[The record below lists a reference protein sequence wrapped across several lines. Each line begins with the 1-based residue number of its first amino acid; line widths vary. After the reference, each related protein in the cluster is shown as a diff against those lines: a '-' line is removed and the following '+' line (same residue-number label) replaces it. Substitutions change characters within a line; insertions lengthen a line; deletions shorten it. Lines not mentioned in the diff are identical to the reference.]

1 MSPPYLRL
9 EQLGKRFGDT
19 VAVEGVDLS
28 IAQGEFISLLGPSG
42 CGKTTTLQMIA
53 GFVAPSTGR
62 ILLEGRDLTPVP
74 PEKRGLGIVF
84 QSYALFP
91 HMTVAQNVAFGLD
104 MRRVDPGQK
113 QRRVQDALA
122 LVHLDQHAQRYP
134 RELSGGQRQ
143 RVALARALVI
153 APPVLLL
160 DEPLSNL
167 DAKLREQMQ
176 DELRAI
182 QRKVGTTTIMVTH
195 DQAEALAISD
205 RVVLLNAGRVVRIDT
220 PHDVYEDPRA
230 TFAAHFIGQTNLIT
244 GQLDVRGGVAVLDAQ
259 GHRLAVSPAHAGV
272 ASAGGAG
279 HAKGGPAT
287 FSLRPE
293 RIRLTSATAG
303 RLAGRVGQRSFHGN
317 HWVLTVSTALGEL
330 RVLVSNDGVVAAN
343 DGEAVGL
350 DWAEDALRLVQEGA

>member
-28 IAQGEFISLLGPSG
+28 IEQGEFISLLGPSG

-53 GFVAPSTGR
+53 GFVAPSSGR

-113 QRRVQDALA
+113 RRRVQDALE
-122 LVHLDQHAQRYP
+122 LVHLGQHAQRYP

-176 DELRAI
+176 DELRTI
-182 QRKVGTTTIMVTH
+182 QRKVGTTTVMVTH

-230 TFAAHFIGQTNLIT
+230 TFAAHFIGQTNLIS
-244 GQLDVRGGVAVLDAQ
+244 GQLDVRGGVPVLDAQ
-259 GHRLAVSPAHAGV
+259 GHRLAVSPAHAGPTTGM
-272 ASAGGAG
+272 GGN
-279 HAKGGPAT
+279 GPAT

-350 DWAEDALRLVQEGA
+350 DWADDALRLVQEGA

>member
-1 MSPPYLRL
+1 MSYLRL
-9 EQLGKRFGDT
+9 DNLGKRFGDT
-19 VAVEGVDLS
+19 TAVANIDLDLGH
-28 IAQGEFISLLGPSG
+28 GEFVSLLGPSG

-53 GFVAPSTGR
+53 GFVDPSEGR
-62 ILLEGRDLTPVP
+62 ILLEGRDLTPMP

-91 HMTVAQNVAFGLD
+91 HMTVAQNVAFGLE
-104 MRRVDPGQK
+104 MRRIDAPARK
-113 QRRVQDALA
+113 RRVQDALE
-122 LVHLDQHAQRYP
+122 LVHLGQHAGRYP

-153 APPVLLL
+153 APPLLLL

-205 RVVLLNAGRVVRIDT
+205 RVVLLNGGRIVRIDT
-220 PHDVYEDPRA
+220 PNAVYEDPQH
-230 TFAAHFIGQTNLIT
+230 TFAAHFIGQTNFISGHLERL
-244 GQLDVRGGVAVLDAQ
+244 GEAAVLSAN
-259 GHRLAVSPAHAGV
+259 GSRFSVPAHLG
-272 ASAGGAG
+272 AS
-279 HAKGGPAT
+279 GPAT

-293 RIRLTSATAG
+293 RIRLTGAGAG

-317 HWVLTVSTALGEL
+317 HWVLTVSTGVGEL
-330 RVLVSNDGVVAAN
+330 RVLLSNDGNDAAR
-343 DGEAVGL
+343 DGDAVGL
-350 DWAEDALRLVQEGA
+350 DWADDALRRVEERA

>member
-1 MSPPYLRL
+1 MSTPYLRL
-9 EQLGKRFGDT
+9 EQLGKRFGET

-28 IAQGEFISLLGPSG
+28 IEQGEFISLLGPSG

-53 GFVAPSTGR
+53 GFVAPSSGR

-113 QRRVQDALA
+113 QRRVQDALE
-122 LVHLDQHAQRYP
+122 LVHLGQHAQRYP

-176 DELRAI
+176 DELRTI
-182 QRKVGTTTIMVTH
+182 QRKVGTTTVMVTH

-220 PHDVYEDPRA
+220 PHEVYEDPRA
-230 TFAAHFIGQTNLIT
+230 TFAAHFIGQTNLIS
-244 GQLDVRGGVAVLDAQ
+244 GQLDVRGGVVVLDAQ
-259 GHRLAVSPAHAGV
+259 GHRLAVSPAHAGQ
-272 ASAGGAG
+272 ASAAGGAG
-279 HAKGGPAT
+279 GNGPAT

-350 DWAEDALRLVQEGA
+350 DWADDALRLVQEGA

>member
-1 MSPPYLRL
+1 MSTRTPYLRL
-9 EQLGKRFGDT
+9 EQLGKRYAET
-19 VAVEGVDLS
+19 TAVEGVDLS
-28 IAQGEFISLLGPSG
+28 IAQGEFVSLLGPSG

-104 MRRVDPGQK
+104 MRRVDPGEK
-113 QRRVQDALA
+113 RRRVQDALE
-122 LVHLDQHAQRYP
+122 LVHLGAHAGRYP

-182 QRKVGTTTIMVTH
+182 QRQVGTTTIMVTH

-220 PHDVYEDPRA
+220 PHEVYEDPRA

-244 GQLDVRGGVAVLDAQ
+244 GQLDVRGDVAVLDAQ
-259 GHRLAVSPAHAGV
+259 GHRLAIPAAHVTA
-272 ASAGGAG
+272 A
-279 HAKGGPAT
+279 GGPAT

-293 RIRLTSATAG
+293 RIRLTPATAG
-303 RLAGRVGQRSFHGN
+303 RVAGRVGQRSFHGN
-317 HWVLTVSTALGEL
+317 HWVITVSTALGEL
-330 RVLVSNDGVVAAN
+330 RVLVSNDGVAAAN
-343 DGEAVGL
+343 DGDAVGL
-350 DWAEDALRLVQEGA
+350 DWADDALRLVREGA

>member
-1 MSPPYLRL
+1 MSTCTPYLRL
-9 EQLGKRFGDT
+9 EQLGKRYGET
-19 VAVEGVDLS
+19 AAVEGVDLS

-104 MRRVDPGQK
+104 MRRVDPGEK
-113 QRRVQDALA
+113 RRRVQDALD
-122 LVHLDQHAQRYP
+122 LVHLGAHAGRYP

-182 QRKVGTTTIMVTH
+182 QRQVGTTTIMVTH

-244 GQLDVRGGVAVLDAQ
+244 GQLDVRGDVAVLDAQ
-259 GHRLAVSPAHAGV
+259 GHRLAGTAAHAT
-272 ASAGGAG
+272 AA
-279 HAKGGPAT
+279 GGPAT

-303 RLAGRVGQRSFHGN
+303 RVAGRVGQRSFHGN
-317 HWVLTVSTALGEL
+317 HWVITVATALGEL
-330 RVLVSNDGVVAAN
+330 RVLVSNDGVAAAN
-343 DGEAVGL
+343 DGDAVGL
-350 DWAEDALRLVQEGA
+350 DWADDALRLVREGA

>member
-1 MSPPYLRL
+1 MSTPYLRL
-9 EQLGKRFGDT
+9 EQLGKRFGET

-28 IAQGEFISLLGPSG
+28 IEQGEFISLLGPSG

-53 GFVAPSTGR
+53 GFVAPSSGR

-113 QRRVQDALA
+113 QRRVQDALE
-122 LVHLDQHAQRYP
+122 LVHLGQHAQRYP

-182 QRKVGTTTIMVTH
+182 QRKVGTTTVMVTH

-205 RVVLLNAGRVVRIDT
+205 RVVLLNAGHVVRIDT
-220 PHDVYEDPRA
+220 PHEVYEDPRA
-230 TFAAHFIGQTNLIT
+230 TFAAHFIGQTNLIS
-244 GQLDVRGGVAVLDAQ
+244 GQLE
-259 GHRLAVSPAHAGV
+259 GHRLAVSPAHAGQ
-272 ASAGGAG
+272 ASAAQGN
-279 HAKGGPAT
+279 GPAT

-350 DWAEDALRLVQEGA
+350 DWADDALRLVREGA

>member
-1 MSPPYLRL
+1 MSTPYLRL
-9 EQLGKRFGDT
+9 EQLGKRFGET

-53 GFVAPSTGR
+53 GFVAPSVGR

-91 HMTVAQNVAFGLD
+91 HMSVAQNVAFGLD
-104 MRRVDPGQK
+104 MRRVDAATK
-113 QRRVQDALA
+113 QRRVREALE
-122 LVHLDQHAQRYP
+122 LVHLGQHAQRYP

-182 QRKVGTTTIMVTH
+182 QRQVGTTTIMVTH

-205 RVVLLNAGRVVRIDT
+205 RVVLLNMGRVVRIDT

-244 GQLDVRGGVAVLDAQ
+244 GRLDVRGDVAVLDAH
-259 GHRLAVSPAHAGV
+259 GHRLAVSPGARLPSHA
-272 ASAGGAG
+272 SRAGT
-279 HAKGGPAT
+279 AT

-303 RLAGRVGQRSFHGN
+303 RVAGRVGQRSFHGN
-317 HWVLTVSTALGEL
+317 HWVFTVSTALGEL
-330 RVLVSNDGVVAAN
+330 RVLVANDGAAAAN
-343 DGEAVGL
+343 DGDAVGL
-350 DWAEDALRLVQEGA
+350 DWADDALRLVQEGA

>member
-1 MSPPYLRL
+1 MSTPYLRL
-9 EQLGKRFGDT
+9 EQLGKRFGET

-28 IAQGEFISLLGPSG
+28 IEQGEFISLLGPSG

-53 GFVAPSTGR
+53 GFVAPSSGR

-113 QRRVQDALA
+113 QRRVQDALE
-122 LVHLDQHAQRYP
+122 LVHLGQHAQRYP

-182 QRKVGTTTIMVTH
+182 QRKVGTTTVMVTH

-205 RVVLLNAGRVVRIDT
+205 RVVLLNAGHVVRIDT
-220 PHDVYEDPRA
+220 PHEVYEDPRA
-230 TFAAHFIGQTNLIT
+230 TFAAHFIGQTNLIS
-244 GQLDVRGGVAVLDAQ
+244 GQLDVRGGVPVLDAQ
-259 GHRLAVSPAHAGV
+259 GHRLAVSPAHAGQ
-272 ASAGGAG
+272 ASAAQGN
-279 HAKGGPAT
+279 GPAT

-350 DWAEDALRLVQEGA
+350 DWADDALRLVREGA

>member
-1 MSPPYLRL
+1 MSTPYLRL
-9 EQLGKRFGDT
+9 EQLGKRFGET

-28 IAQGEFISLLGPSG
+28 IEQGEFISLLGPSG

-53 GFVAPSTGR
+53 GFVAPSSGR

-113 QRRVQDALA
+113 QRRVQDALE
-122 LVHLDQHAQRYP
+122 LVHLGQHAQRYP

-182 QRKVGTTTIMVTH
+182 QRKVGTTTVMVTH

-220 PHDVYEDPRA
+220 PHEVYEDPRA
-230 TFAAHFIGQTNLIT
+230 TFAAHFIGQTNLIS

-259 GHRLAVSPAHAGV
+259 GHRLAVSPAHAGQ
-272 ASAGGAG
+272 ASAAGGN
-279 HAKGGPAT
+279 GPAT

-350 DWAEDALRLVQEGA
+350 DWADDALRLVQEGA

>member
-1 MSPPYLRL
+1 MSTPYLRL
-9 EQLGKRFGDT
+9 EQLGKRFGET

-28 IAQGEFISLLGPSG
+28 IEQGEFISLLGPSG

-53 GFVAPSTGR
+53 GFVAPSSGR

-113 QRRVQDALA
+113 QRRVQDALE
-122 LVHLDQHAQRYP
+122 LVHLGQHAQRYP

-182 QRKVGTTTIMVTH
+182 QRKVGTTTVMVTH

-230 TFAAHFIGQTNLIT
+230 TFAAHFIGQTNLIS

-259 GHRLAVSPAHAGV
+259 GHRLAVSPAHAGPM
-272 ASAGGAG
+272 AGGTAG
-279 HAKGGPAT
+279 NGPAT

-303 RLAGRVGQRSFHGN
+303 RLAGRIGQRSFHGN

-330 RVLVSNDGVVAAN
+330 RVLVSNDGAVAAN

-350 DWAEDALRLVQEGA
+350 DWADDALRLVQEGA

>member
-1 MSPPYLRL
+1 MSTPYLRL
-9 EQLGKRFGDT
+9 EQLGKRFGET

-28 IAQGEFISLLGPSG
+28 IEQGEFISLLGPSG

-53 GFVAPSTGR
+53 GFVAPSSGR

-113 QRRVQDALA
+113 QRRVQDALE
-122 LVHLDQHAQRYP
+122 LVHLGQHAQRYP

-182 QRKVGTTTIMVTH
+182 QRKVGTTTVMVTH

-220 PHDVYEDPRA
+220 PHEVYEDPRA
-230 TFAAHFIGQTNLIT
+230 TFAAHFIGQTNLIS

-259 GHRLAVSPAHAGV
+259 GHRLAVSPAHAGQ
-272 ASAGGAG
+272 ASAAQG
-279 HAKGGPAT
+279 HGPAT

-350 DWAEDALRLVQEGA
+350 DWADDALRLVQEGA